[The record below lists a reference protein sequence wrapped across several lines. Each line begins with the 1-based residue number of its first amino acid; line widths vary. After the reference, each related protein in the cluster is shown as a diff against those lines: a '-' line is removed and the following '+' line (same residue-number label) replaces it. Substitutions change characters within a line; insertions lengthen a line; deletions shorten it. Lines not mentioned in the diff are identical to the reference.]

1 MKISIRIVTT
11 VERPDGTAM
20 SLDRTVISDVGDNP
34 HFERS
39 ETAAALREATREFI
53 IANVL
58 SGTRPL

>member
-1 MKISIRIVTT
+1 
-11 VERPDGTAM
+11 M